1 MDMVK
6 LPYKT
11 ALIPGVLLAL
21 LWLPGLNLSMFD
33 ATSLLYLAGSF
44 AWGVAAGA
52 AYIFVFNHIENP
64 PSADC
69 FSHFFR
75 HRTPLSSPTVCCSA
89 DCSGRSALWSARV
102 SRSSY
107 SCCSSGVWCTA
118 RRVSACAPRCRRGMF
133 IALVALAVFFIMA
146 ENAKFA
152 ERNCAEGAL
161 GTWNEAEERCTVAP
175 EQTLRNAI
183 FFSSVFLPEG
193 ISISFSDA
201 IIGGATPHATG
212 DDLLAEVYLAGAE
225 SGTARYRTE
234 LALALGEFTIVPVT
248 LESLNRSFILSL
260 RPTAV
265 TLASVPTTELA
276 GFVELNPGDRVMNL
290 TMTGESMLTAVMMGG
305 TALETAVRSFTV
317 NENGGIVETGS

>member
-52 AYIFVFNHIENP
+52 AYIFVFNHIETRRLRTVFLI
-64 PSADC
+64 
-69 FSHFFR
+69 FSVIALPFIAYGVLLGGLLGPVGIMVG
-75 HRTPLSSPTVCCSA
+75 TGVPLLILLLFV
-89 DCSGRSALWSARV
+89 G
-102 SRSSY
+102 
-107 SCCSSGVWCTA
+107 GVVYREEGIRMRA
-118 RRVSACAPRCRRGMF
+118 AVSAGMF

-234 LALALGEFTIVPVT
+234 LALAVGEFTIVPVT